1 MRIFVAGATGAVGTR
16 LVPLLLAAG
25 HQVTGLTHAP
35 ARAAAI
41 RRMGAEAAIADA
53 LDASSVAAAVTA
65 ARPDV
70 IIHEL
75 TALADVAALRNFDAS
90 FAPTNRLRTEATDHL
105 IAAGKA
111 AGIRRM
117 VAQSYCGWPY
127 ARVGDP
133 VKNEGYPLDPHPAG
147 NARAS
152 LRAIRHLESAVAGAS
167 EFVGVVLRYGG
178 FYGPKTGVF
187 DGTVVQ
193 QLQHRRFPL
202 IGDGGGWWSFLHI
215 DDAAAATAIAAE
227 RGEAGVYN
235 IVDDEPAQVRDW
247 LFCLAKLVGAKP
259 PWRMPRWLGRLLAG
273 EQLTAMMTEV
283 RAGSNQKAKRELGW
297 QPGHPSW
304 RQGFAEI
311 VAQHQF

>member
-1 MRIFVAGATGAVGTR
+1 MRMFVAGATGAVGTR

-25 HQVTGLTHAP
+25 HSVTGLTHAP
-35 ARAAAI
+35 AKAAAI
-41 RRMGAEAAIADA
+41 RRMGAEPALADA
-53 LDASSVAAAVTA
+53 LDATSVAAAVAA

-75 TALADVAALRNFDAS
+75 TALGDVADLRHFDSS
-90 FAPTNRLRTEATDHL
+90 FALTNRLRTEATDHL
-105 IAAGKA
+105 IAAGKQ

-133 VKNEGYPLDPHPAG
+133 VKTEDTPLDPHPAA
-147 NARAS
+147 NARVS
-152 LRAIRHLESAVAGAS
+152 LDAIRHLEAAVTGAS
-167 EFVGVVLRYGG
+167 EFEGVVLRYGA
-178 FYGPKTGVF
+178 FYGPGTGVF
-187 DGTVVQ
+187 DGTVVD
-193 QLQHRRFPL
+193 QLRHRRFPL
-202 IGDGGGWWSFLHI
+202 IGDGGGWWSFIHI

-227 RGEAGVYN
+227 RGRAGLYN
-235 IVDDEPAQVRDW
+235 IVDDEPAPVREW
-247 LFCLAKLVGAKP
+247 LAFLAKLLGAKQ
-259 PWRMPRWLGRLLAG
+259 PWRLPRWIGRLLAG

-297 QPGHPSW
+297 RPAHASW

-311 VAQHQF
+311 VAQHHA

>member
-53 LDASSVAAAVTA
+53 LDATSLAAAVAA

-75 TALADVAALRNFDAS
+75 TALADVAELRNFDAT
-90 FAPTNRLRTEATDHL
+90 FAQTNRLRTEATDHL

-133 VKNEGYPLDPHPAG
+133 VKSEDYPLDPHPAA

-152 LRAIRHLESAVAGAS
+152 FDAIRHVESAVAGAS
-167 EFVGVVLRYGG
+167 GFAGVVLRYGA
-178 FYGPKTGVF
+178 FYGPNTGVF
-187 DGTVVQ
+187 DGTVVD
-193 QLQHRRFPL
+193 QLRHRRFPL
-202 IGDGGGWWSFLHI
+202 IGDGGGWWSFLHVA
-215 DDAAAATAIAAE
+215 DAAAATAIAAE
-227 RGEAGVYN
+227 RGGAGVYN
-235 IVDDEPAQVRDW
+235 IVDDEPAPVREW
-247 LFCLAKLVGAKP
+247 LACLAALLGARP
-259 PWRMPRWLGRLLAG
+259 PWRLPRWLGRLLAG

-297 QPGHPSW
+297 QPAHPSW

-311 VAQHQF
+311 VAQQQF

>member
-25 HQVTGLTHAP
+25 HSVTGLTHAP

-53 LDASSVAAAVTA
+53 LDASSVAAAVAA

-75 TALADVAALRNFDAS
+75 SALTGAPDLRHFDAS
-90 FAPTNRLRTEATDHL
+90 FALTNRLRTEATDHL
-105 IAAGKA
+105 IAAGKQ

-127 ARVGDP
+127 ARAGDP
-133 VKNEGYPLDPHPAG
+133 VKTEDDPLDPHPAA

-152 LRAIRHLESAVAGAS
+152 FDAIRHLEAAVTGAS
-167 EFVGVVLRYGG
+167 EFEGVVLRYGG
-178 FYGPKTGVF
+178 FYGPHTGVF
-187 DGTVVQ
+187 DGAVVD
-193 QLQHRRFPL
+193 QLRRRRFPL
-202 IGDGGGWWSFLHI
+202 IGDGGGWWSFVHVE
-215 DDAAAATAIAAE
+215 DAAAATVIAAE
-227 RGEAGVYN
+227 RGHAGLYN
-235 IVDDEPAQVRDW
+235 VVDDEPAPVREW
-247 LFCLAKLVGAKP
+247 LAFLAKLIGAKP
-259 PWRMPRWLGRLLAG
+259 PWHLPRWIGRLLAG

-283 RAGSNQKAKRELGW
+283 RAGSNQKARRELGW
-297 QPGHPSW
+297 RPAHASW
-304 RQGFAEI
+304 RQGFAEV
-311 VAQHQF
+311 VAQHRF